1 MALHTVTSGGT
12 IQAAD
17 VNQLIQALDGSMT
30 DQPVTLGNSLDVK
43 GATTLEGATTQTG
56 TLTVNGGI
64 TASSEHVTGNL
75 QVDGTAT
82 IATAVVTGN
91 ATVDATLSATQVN
104 SHGNP
109 VAEGTSSATHVEAM
123 FDGTSSGSLATN
135 SYVTKTL
142 TCSRA
147 FPGNAVAV
155 GASCQTSAGNKG
167 AIGYGVS
174 GYGYDGSG
182 HINAISV
189 AFQNLDG
196 SAQTLSNFSILAVG
210 V

>member
-1 MALHTVTSGGT
+1 MAVYTVATGGT

-17 VNQLIQALDGSMT
+17 VNQYAQVLNGSMT

-43 GATTLEGATTQTG
+43 GATTLEGTTTQSG
-56 TLTVNGGI
+56 ALTANGGI
-64 TASSEHVTGNL
+64 TASSEHVTGNS

-82 IATAVVTGN
+82 IATAHVTGN
-91 ATVDATLSATQVN
+91 ATVDATLAATQVN

-109 VAEGTSSATHVEAM
+109 VAEGTASAVHVEAM
-123 FDGTSSGSLATN
+123 FDGSSSGSLPSN

-142 TCSRA
+142 ACARA
-147 FPGNAVAV
+147 FSGNAMAV

-174 GYGYDGSG
+174 GYGYDGGG
-182 HINAISV
+182 HINAVTV
-189 AFQNLDG
+189 AFQNLD
-196 SAQTLSNFSILAVG
+196 ANPQTLSAFSILAIG

>member
-1 MALHTVTSGGT
+1 MALYTVTAGGT

-17 VNQLIQALDGSMT
+17 INQLGGVLTGTMT
-30 DQPVTLGNSLDVK
+30 DQPVTLGNTLDVK
-43 GATTLEGATTQTG
+43 GAITLEGTTTQTG
-56 TLTVNGGI
+56 ALTANGGI

-82 IATAVVTGN
+82 VAAAHVTGS
-91 ATVDATLSATQVN
+91 ATVDATLAATQVT

-109 VAEGTSSATHVEAM
+109 VVEGTAGATHVEAM
-123 FDGTSSGSLATN
+123 FDGSSSGSLASN

-142 TCSRA
+142 ACARA

-167 AIGYGVS
+167 AVGYGVS
-174 GYGYDGSG
+174 GYGYDGGG
-182 HINAISV
+182 HINAITV
-189 AFQNLDG
+189 AFQNLDAN
-196 SAQTLSNFSILAVG
+196 AQTLSGFSILVIG